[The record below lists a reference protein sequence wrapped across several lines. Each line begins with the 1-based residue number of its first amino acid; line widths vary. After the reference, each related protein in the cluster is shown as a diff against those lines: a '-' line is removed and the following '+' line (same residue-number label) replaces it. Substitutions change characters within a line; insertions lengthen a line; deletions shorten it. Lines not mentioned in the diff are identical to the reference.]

1 MSEIFSIK
9 LVTPSKV
16 FLEANASLVTV
27 PATEGDIGFLANHV
41 NFISSIRP
49 GFISVNLES
58 GDEKVIY
65 ISEGFAQ
72 FNDNSLLII
81 AVELIEKEDLN
92 SDFVNQKI
100 IEKTSYLLKQEDVVS
115 ISREINPW
123 VSRAA
128 LKLEYAL
135 KAFQLIPLDGIAM
148 DIGASTGGF
157 TEVLLAYGCSQ
168 VFAIDVGTC
177 LLYTSDAADE

>member
-49 GFISVNLES
+49 GFIFVNFES

-100 IEKTSYLLKQEDVVS
+100 IDLQNMQDSNISNIKLQSKIDSLKS
-115 ISREINPW
+115 LS
-123 VSRAA
+123 
-128 LKLEYAL
+128 L
-135 KAFQLIPLDGIAM
+135 
-148 DIGASTGGF
+148 
-157 TEVLLAYGCSQ
+157 
-168 VFAIDVGTC
+168 
-177 LLYTSDAADE
+177 

>member
-49 GFISVNLES
+49 GFISIDLES

-100 IEKTSYLLKQEDVVS
+100 IDLQNMQDSNISNIKFQSKIDSLKS
-115 ISREINPW
+115 LS
-123 VSRAA
+123 
-128 LKLEYAL
+128 L
-135 KAFQLIPLDGIAM
+135 
-148 DIGASTGGF
+148 
-157 TEVLLAYGCSQ
+157 
-168 VFAIDVGTC
+168 
-177 LLYTSDAADE
+177 

>member
-100 IEKTSYLLKQEDVVS
+100 IDSK
-115 ISREINPW
+115 IFNI
-123 VSRAA
+123 
-128 LKLEYAL
+128 
-135 KAFQLIPLDGIAM
+135 
-148 DIGASTGGF
+148 
-157 TEVLLAYGCSQ
+157 
-168 VFAIDVGTC
+168 
-177 LLYTSDAADE
+177 

>member
-100 IEKTSYLLKQEDVVS
+100 IDLQNMQDSNISNIKLQSKIDSLKS
-115 ISREINPW
+115 
-123 VSRAA
+123 
-128 LKLEYAL
+128 LGL
-135 KAFQLIPLDGIAM
+135 
-148 DIGASTGGF
+148 
-157 TEVLLAYGCSQ
+157 
-168 VFAIDVGTC
+168 
-177 LLYTSDAADE
+177 

>member
-65 ISEGFAQ
+65 ISEAMQLYFYL
-72 FNDNSLLII
+72 DTYVSLLPKCKIQSP
-81 AVELIEKEDLN
+81 VQYFHSFLTT
-92 SDFVNQKI
+92 DFGHSFPRVAPTVGAKCHLMGPVVKASI
-100 IEKTSYLLKQEDVVS
+100 LLKAGS
-115 ISREINPW
+115 
-123 VSRAA
+123 
-128 LKLEYAL
+128 
-135 KAFQLIPLDGIAM
+135 
-148 DIGASTGGF
+148 
-157 TEVLLAYGCSQ
+157 
-168 VFAIDVGTC
+168 
-177 LLYTSDAADE
+177 

>member
-49 GFISVNLES
+49 GFISINLES

-81 AVELIEKEDLN
+81 AVELIEKDDLN

-100 IEKTSYLLKQEDVVS
+100 IDLQNMQDSNISNIKLQSKIDSLKS
-115 ISREINPW
+115 LS
-123 VSRAA
+123 
-128 LKLEYAL
+128 L
-135 KAFQLIPLDGIAM
+135 
-148 DIGASTGGF
+148 
-157 TEVLLAYGCSQ
+157 
-168 VFAIDVGTC
+168 
-177 LLYTSDAADE
+177 

>member
-58 GDEKVIY
+58 GDEKAIY

-92 SDFVNQKI
+92 SDFINQKI
-100 IEKTSYLLKQEDVVS
+100 IDLQNMQDSNISNIKLQSKIDSLKS
-115 ISREINPW
+115 LS
-123 VSRAA
+123 
-128 LKLEYAL
+128 L
-135 KAFQLIPLDGIAM
+135 
-148 DIGASTGGF
+148 
-157 TEVLLAYGCSQ
+157 
-168 VFAIDVGTC
+168 
-177 LLYTSDAADE
+177 

>member
-49 GFISVNLES
+49 GFISINLES

-100 IEKTSYLLKQEDVVS
+100 IDLQNMQDSNILNIKLQSKIDSLKS
-115 ISREINPW
+115 LS
-123 VSRAA
+123 
-128 LKLEYAL
+128 L
-135 KAFQLIPLDGIAM
+135 
-148 DIGASTGGF
+148 
-157 TEVLLAYGCSQ
+157 
-168 VFAIDVGTC
+168 
-177 LLYTSDAADE
+177 

>member
-49 GFISVNLES
+49 GFISINLES

-100 IEKTSYLLKQEDVVS
+100 IDLQNMQDSNISNIKLQSKIDSLKSLSYKKLSNS
-115 ISREINPW
+115 IKVFSYSSFLNGTINFIN
-123 VSRAA
+123 SS
-128 LKLEYAL
+128 L
-135 KAFQLIPLDGIAM
+135 
-148 DIGASTGGF
+148 
-157 TEVLLAYGCSQ
+157 
-168 VFAIDVGTC
+168 
-177 LLYTSDAADE
+177 

>member
-1 MSEIFSIK
+1 MSELFSIK

-49 GFISVNLES
+49 GFIFVNFES

-100 IEKTSYLLKQEDVVS
+100 IDLQNMQDSDISNIKLQSKIDSLKS
-115 ISREINPW
+115 LS
-123 VSRAA
+123 
-128 LKLEYAL
+128 L
-135 KAFQLIPLDGIAM
+135 
-148 DIGASTGGF
+148 
-157 TEVLLAYGCSQ
+157 
-168 VFAIDVGTC
+168 
-177 LLYTSDAADE
+177 

>member
-16 FLEANASLVTV
+16 FLEANASLATV

-49 GFISVNLES
+49 GFISINLES

-65 ISEGFAQ
+65 ITEGFAQ

-92 SDFVNQKI
+92 NDFVNQKI
-100 IEKTSYLLKQEDVVS
+100 IDLQNMQDSNISNIKLQSKIDSLKS
-115 ISREINPW
+115 LS
-123 VSRAA
+123 
-128 LKLEYAL
+128 L
-135 KAFQLIPLDGIAM
+135 
-148 DIGASTGGF
+148 
-157 TEVLLAYGCSQ
+157 
-168 VFAIDVGTC
+168 
-177 LLYTSDAADE
+177 

>member
-16 FLEANASLVTV
+16 FLEANASLITV
-27 PATEGDIGFLANHV
+27 PAAEGDIGFLANHV

-72 FNDNSLLII
+72 FNDNNLLII

-100 IEKTSYLLKQEDVVS
+100 IDLQNMQDSNISNIKLQSKIDSLKS
-115 ISREINPW
+115 LS
-123 VSRAA
+123 
-128 LKLEYAL
+128 L
-135 KAFQLIPLDGIAM
+135 
-148 DIGASTGGF
+148 
-157 TEVLLAYGCSQ
+157 
-168 VFAIDVGTC
+168 
-177 LLYTSDAADE
+177 

>member
-49 GFISVNLES
+49 GFISINLES

-100 IEKTSYLLKQEDVVS
+100 IDLQNMQDSNISNIKLQSKIDSLKS
-115 ISREINPW
+115 LS
-123 VSRAA
+123 
-128 LKLEYAL
+128 L
-135 KAFQLIPLDGIAM
+135 
-148 DIGASTGGF
+148 
-157 TEVLLAYGCSQ
+157 
-168 VFAIDVGTC
+168 
-177 LLYTSDAADE
+177 

>member
-58 GDEKVIY
+58 GDEQVIY

-100 IEKTSYLLKQEDVVS
+100 IDLQNMQDSNISNIKLQSKIDSLKS
-115 ISREINPW
+115 LS
-123 VSRAA
+123 
-128 LKLEYAL
+128 L
-135 KAFQLIPLDGIAM
+135 
-148 DIGASTGGF
+148 
-157 TEVLLAYGCSQ
+157 
-168 VFAIDVGTC
+168 
-177 LLYTSDAADE
+177 

>member
-49 GFISVNLES
+49 GFISINLES

-100 IEKTSYLLKQEDVVS
+100 IDLQNIQDSNISNIKLQSKIDSLKS
-115 ISREINPW
+115 LS
-123 VSRAA
+123 
-128 LKLEYAL
+128 L
-135 KAFQLIPLDGIAM
+135 
-148 DIGASTGGF
+148 
-157 TEVLLAYGCSQ
+157 
-168 VFAIDVGTC
+168 
-177 LLYTSDAADE
+177 

>member
-16 FLEANASLVTV
+16 FLEANASLVTA

-41 NFISSIRP
+41 NFISSIRL

-100 IEKTSYLLKQEDVVS
+100 IDLQNMQDSNISNIKLQSKIDSLKS
-115 ISREINPW
+115 LS
-123 VSRAA
+123 
-128 LKLEYAL
+128 L
-135 KAFQLIPLDGIAM
+135 
-148 DIGASTGGF
+148 
-157 TEVLLAYGCSQ
+157 
-168 VFAIDVGTC
+168 
-177 LLYTSDAADE
+177 

>member
-81 AVELIEKEDLN
+81 AVELIEKGDLN

-100 IEKTSYLLKQEDVVS
+100 IDLQNMQDSNISNIKLQSKIDSLKS
-115 ISREINPW
+115 LS
-123 VSRAA
+123 
-128 LKLEYAL
+128 L
-135 KAFQLIPLDGIAM
+135 
-148 DIGASTGGF
+148 
-157 TEVLLAYGCSQ
+157 
-168 VFAIDVGTC
+168 
-177 LLYTSDAADE
+177 

>member
-41 NFISSIRP
+41 NFIFSIRP
-49 GFISVNLES
+49 GFISINFES

-100 IEKTSYLLKQEDVVS
+100 IDLQNMQDSNISNIKLQSKIDSLKS
-115 ISREINPW
+115 LS
-123 VSRAA
+123 
-128 LKLEYAL
+128 L
-135 KAFQLIPLDGIAM
+135 
-148 DIGASTGGF
+148 
-157 TEVLLAYGCSQ
+157 
-168 VFAIDVGTC
+168 
-177 LLYTSDAADE
+177 

>member
-100 IEKTSYLLKQEDVVS
+100 IDLQNMQDSNISNIKLQSKIDSLKS
-115 ISREINPW
+115 LS
-123 VSRAA
+123 
-128 LKLEYAL
+128 L
-135 KAFQLIPLDGIAM
+135 
-148 DIGASTGGF
+148 
-157 TEVLLAYGCSQ
+157 
-168 VFAIDVGTC
+168 
-177 LLYTSDAADE
+177 

>member
-100 IEKTSYLLKQEDVVS
+100 IDLQNMQDSNISNIKLQSKIDNLK
-115 ISREINPW
+115 
-123 VSRAA
+123 
-128 LKLEYAL
+128 
-135 KAFQLIPLDGIAM
+135 PL
-148 DIGASTGGF
+148 S
-157 TEVLLAYGCSQ
+157 L
-168 VFAIDVGTC
+168 
-177 LLYTSDAADE
+177 

>member
-100 IEKTSYLLKQEDVVS
+100 IDLQNIQDSNISNIKLQSKIDSLKS
-115 ISREINPW
+115 LS
-123 VSRAA
+123 
-128 LKLEYAL
+128 L
-135 KAFQLIPLDGIAM
+135 
-148 DIGASTGGF
+148 
-157 TEVLLAYGCSQ
+157 
-168 VFAIDVGTC
+168 
-177 LLYTSDAADE
+177 

>member
-49 GFISVNLES
+49 GFISINFES

-100 IEKTSYLLKQEDVVS
+100 IDLQNMQDSNISNIKLQSKIDSLKS
-115 ISREINPW
+115 LS
-123 VSRAA
+123 
-128 LKLEYAL
+128 L
-135 KAFQLIPLDGIAM
+135 
-148 DIGASTGGF
+148 
-157 TEVLLAYGCSQ
+157 
-168 VFAIDVGTC
+168 
-177 LLYTSDAADE
+177 

>member
-16 FLEANASLVTV
+16 FLEANATLVTV

-49 GFISVNLES
+49 GFISINLES

-65 ISEGFAQ
+65 ITEGFAQ

-81 AVELIEKEDLN
+81 AIELIEKEDLN

-100 IEKTSYLLKQEDVVS
+100 IDLQNMQDSNISNIKLQSKIDSLKS
-115 ISREINPW
+115 LS
-123 VSRAA
+123 
-128 LKLEYAL
+128 L
-135 KAFQLIPLDGIAM
+135 
-148 DIGASTGGF
+148 
-157 TEVLLAYGCSQ
+157 
-168 VFAIDVGTC
+168 
-177 LLYTSDAADE
+177 

>member
-49 GFISVNLES
+49 GFISIDLES

-100 IEKTSYLLKQEDVVS
+100 IDLQNMQDSNISNIKLQSKIDSLKS
-115 ISREINPW
+115 LS
-123 VSRAA
+123 
-128 LKLEYAL
+128 L
-135 KAFQLIPLDGIAM
+135 
-148 DIGASTGGF
+148 
-157 TEVLLAYGCSQ
+157 
-168 VFAIDVGTC
+168 
-177 LLYTSDAADE
+177 

>member
-16 FLEANASLVTV
+16 FLEANATLATV

-49 GFISVNLES
+49 GFISINLES

-65 ISEGFAQ
+65 ITEGFAQ

-100 IEKTSYLLKQEDVVS
+100 IDLQNMQDSNISNIKLQSKIDSLKS
-115 ISREINPW
+115 LS
-123 VSRAA
+123 
-128 LKLEYAL
+128 L
-135 KAFQLIPLDGIAM
+135 
-148 DIGASTGGF
+148 
-157 TEVLLAYGCSQ
+157 
-168 VFAIDVGTC
+168 
-177 LLYTSDAADE
+177 